1 MQKICEKI
9 CIYKNKVVP
18 LHQFFKNKPIKGGG
32 NTIKNGNKIMTANI
46 EVSVKV
52 YLYQQ
57 LENSARNNYCGE
69 LINYCE
75 VYPTW
80 EQAER
85 CLKVIENREAED
97 GVPFETAIG
106 TIYQYHLN
114 YKNEAGEQVWEIRH
128 ERFNKEGRLEYNSC
142 KVIEK
147 QF

>member
-1 MQKICEKI
+1 MRNYFCISKFRFIFAPDLRNKTNQRWRQHHKI
-9 CIYKNKVVP
+9 
-18 LHQFFKNKPIKGGG
+18 
-32 NTIKNGNKIMTANI
+32 GNKIMTANI

-85 CLKVIENREAED
+85 CLKIIENRETED
-97 GVPFETAIG
+97 GVPFETALG

-114 YKNEAGEQVWEIRH
+114 YKTEAGEQVWEIRH

>member
-1 MQKICEKI
+1 
-9 CIYKNKVVP
+9 
-18 LHQFFKNKPIKGGG
+18 
-32 NTIKNGNKIMTANI
+32 MTANI

-75 VYPTW
+75 VYHTW

-97 GVPFETAIG
+97 GVPFETALG